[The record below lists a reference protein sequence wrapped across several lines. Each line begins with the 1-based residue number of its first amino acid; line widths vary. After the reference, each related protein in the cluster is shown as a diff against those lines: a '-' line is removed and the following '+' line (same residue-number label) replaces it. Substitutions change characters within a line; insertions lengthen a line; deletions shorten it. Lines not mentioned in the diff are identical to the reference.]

1 MTEMKIALSIEE
13 AADYTGIGRNTLQD
27 LVKWKKLPVLQVGRK
42 VLIKTDILEQF
53 METNE
58 SVVPCYMGKPYTATT
73 VNLMGR
79 DIVLSL
85 ESINR
90 ELRKELG
97 IELYVDVIPDFNN
110 QVSAVQGFLKVRRCN
125 IEWVELSGED

>member
-1 MTEMKIALSIEE
+1 MDA
-13 AADYTGIGRNTLQD
+13 G
-27 LVKWKKLPVLQVGRK
+27 KLIQ
-42 VLIKTDILEQF
+42 DILQAGERAK
-53 METNE
+53 

-97 IELYVDVIPDFNN
+97 IELYVDVIPDFTN

-125 IEWVELSGED
+125 IEWVELSGEDYKERNQNRKQLHIISQKSS

>member
-1 MTEMKIALSIEE
+1 MDA
-13 AADYTGIGRNTLQD
+13 G
-27 LVKWKKLPVLQVGRK
+27 KLIQ
-42 VLIKTDILEQF
+42 DILQAGERAK
-53 METNE
+53 
-58 SVVPCYMGKPYTATT
+58 SVVPCYMGKPYTD
-73 VNLMGR
+73 LMGR

>member
-1 MTEMKIALSIEE
+1 MDKPSVPLDTETAIPIIAAI
-13 AADYTGIGRNTLQD
+13 T
-27 LVKWKKLPVLQVGRK
+27 VLWVG
-42 VLIKTDILEQF
+42 
-53 METNE
+53 
-58 SVVPCYMGKPYTATT
+58 
-73 VNLMGR
+73 

-97 IELYVDVIPDFNN
+97 IELYVDVIPDFTN

>member
-1 MTEMKIALSIEE
+1 MDA
-13 AADYTGIGRNTLQD
+13 G
-27 LVKWKKLPVLQVGRK
+27 KLIQ
-42 VLIKTDILEQF
+42 DILQAGERAK
-53 METNE
+53 
-58 SVVPCYMGKPYTATT
+58 SIVPCYMGKPYTATT

-97 IELYVDVIPDFNN
+97 IELYVDVIPDFTN
-110 QVSAVQGFLKVRRCN
+110 QVSAVHGFLKVRRCN

>member
-1 MTEMKIALSIEE
+1 VVVSLDKPSVPLDTETAIPIIAAI
-13 AADYTGIGRNTLQD
+13 T
-27 LVKWKKLPVLQVGRK
+27 VLWVG
-42 VLIKTDILEQF
+42 
-53 METNE
+53 
-58 SVVPCYMGKPYTATT
+58 
-73 VNLMGR
+73 

-97 IELYVDVIPDFNN
+97 IELYVDVIPDFTN